1 MLHVTNS
8 KISDVSPGHPSPGQV
23 LPDMSYIGMGG
34 PKGYG
39 FSVVLVIN
47 RVWFLYSSLDMDVF
61 LSRKTTFSLL
71 HIEKTINKS
80 PSQIMFTVINIG
92 LN

>member
-1 MLHVTNS
+1 MDKVY
-8 KISDVSPGHPSPGQV
+8 PGGGV
-23 LPDMSYIGMGG
+23 LPYTGYIAMCG

-39 FSVVLVIN
+39 FSAGLVIK
-47 RVWFLYSSLDMDVF
+47 RVWSLYSSLDMDVF
-61 LSRKTTFSLL
+61 LSRVTTFSLF
-71 HIEKTINKS
+71 IEKKIKS